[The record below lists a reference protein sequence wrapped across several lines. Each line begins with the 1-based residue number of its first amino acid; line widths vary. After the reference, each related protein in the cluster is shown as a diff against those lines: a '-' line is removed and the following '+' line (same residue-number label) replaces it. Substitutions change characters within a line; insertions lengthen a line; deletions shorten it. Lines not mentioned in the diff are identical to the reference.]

1 MKSYNISIP
10 DNKATIFIEIMK
22 NLKFVKKIQ
31 EVPEL
36 FIPEEQ
42 KEIVLNRL
50 KEIEKDPEEILSLT
64 QEQKEEI
71 IQSKKEI
78 KKGLYLEN
86 EDMHK
91 EVKKWLNQK

>member
-31 EVPEL
+31 EVPDL
-36 FIPEEQ
+36 FISEEQ

-50 KEIEKDPEEILSLT
+50 KEDPEEILSLT

-78 KKGLYLEN
+78 KKGLYIEN
-86 EDMHK
+86 EAMHK